1 MNPLEIIFIKLGF
14 VVSDTGIFYTTTR
27 FARFTANMGVRGGE
41 FKRLSE
47 NLYISSSN
55 RLR

>member
-1 MNPLEIIFIKLGF
+1 MNPLELIFVKLGF
-14 VVSDTGIFYTTTR
+14 VVSDSGIFYTTTR

-41 FKRLSE
+41 FKRLAD